1 MSRFQ
6 PVSLAAL
13 GAGLILAGLT
23 SAAAEPQTGAQTAV
37 GSAQAP
43 ADSSADSSAPTP
55 AELARSAQGLRDT
68 LRDEIHPDEQ
78 PLYLRGLELD
88 GNDLRSRTPAL
99 AKNDARATFVDEE
112 ELYLR
117 ALEIHGEGVRFDSAP
132 PVRGRSER
140 SAAAVAP
147 EPARPALIQPPAA
160 PIQRSDSWL
169 PLGALVGLLIG
180 LGALLMAWPRLSGR
194 MYRWVE
200 ESNRRV

>member
-13 GAGLILAGLT
+13 GAGLILAGFVPA
-23 SAAAEPQTGAQTAV
+23 SAQPQTRSQAAEGTV
-37 GSAQAP
+37 QAP
-43 ADSSADSSAPTP
+43 VDTTADSSAAAPAQSFPST
-55 AELARSAQGLRDT
+55 QGLREN
-68 LRDEIHPDEQ
+68 LRDEIHPDAQ

-99 AKNDARATFVDEE
+99 AKHDGHATFVDEE

-117 ALEIHGEGVRFDSAP
+117 ALEIYGGGARFDSAL
-132 PVRGRSER
+132 PVRGRGER

-147 EPARPALIQPPAA
+147 EPARPA
-160 PIQRSDSWL
+160 PIQTPTLPVQPSESWM

-180 LGALLMAWPRLSGR
+180 LGALLVAWPQLSR
-194 MYRWVE
+194 RVYRWID
-200 ESNRRV
+200 ESNQRV